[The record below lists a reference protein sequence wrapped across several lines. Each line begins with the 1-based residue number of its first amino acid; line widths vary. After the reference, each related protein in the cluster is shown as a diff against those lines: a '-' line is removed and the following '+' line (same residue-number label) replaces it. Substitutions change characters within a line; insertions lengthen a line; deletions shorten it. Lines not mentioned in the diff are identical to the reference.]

1 MISITEL
8 SEKTGVNS
16 VTLRAW
22 ERRYG
27 LLKPQ
32 RTPKGHRFYT
42 QADVDKVIK
51 ILNLIEQGVSVS
63 KVKPLLDSGVETA
76 ELSENWQQ
84 HIDRVFL
91 ASESFNKNRIEKIY
105 REISKEYPFS
115 VSAFQFFKV
124 ILDEL
129 ITRKDTGF
137 RSDFMQNIILDNL
150 KRSNYSYQQS
160 HSSEFKT
167 VIFLNSMQLD
177 GNALLLSLL
186 LKEINHEVEIFKNC
200 TFNQIFEY
208 MRYNPIDHFVY
219 IDNKMLDSNQLKKE
233 LKDNDLAQ
241 IFLVGAQLKLNQEMF
256 DFSNLLTVVADPLE
270 VFSIIKGD

>member
-1 MISITEL
+1 
-8 SEKTGVNS
+8 
-16 VTLRAW
+16 
-22 ERRYG
+22 
-27 LLKPQ
+27 
-32 RTPKGHRFYT
+32 
-42 QADVDKVIK
+42 
-51 ILNLIEQGVSVS
+51 
-63 KVKPLLDSGVETA
+63 
-76 ELSENWQQ
+76 
-84 HIDRVFL
+84 
-91 ASESFNKNRIEKIY
+91 
-105 REISKEYPFS
+105 
-115 VSAFQFFKV
+115 
-124 ILDEL
+124 
-129 ITRKDTGF
+129 
-137 RSDFMQNIILDNL
+137 MQNIILDNL

-219 IDNKMLDSNQLKKE
+219 IDNKVLDSNQLKKE

>member
-63 KVKPLLDSGVETA
+63 KVKPLLDSGVETS

-84 HIDRVFL
+84 QIDRVFL

>member
-42 QADVDKVIK
+42 HADVDKVIK

-63 KVKPLLDSGVETA
+63 KVKPLLDSGVETS

-84 HIDRVFL
+84 QIDRVFL

-167 VIFLNSMQLD
+167 VIFLNSMQLE
-177 GNALLLSLL
+177 GNALLLSLI

>member
-63 KVKPLLDSGVETA
+63 KVKPLLDSGVETS

-84 HIDRVFL
+84 QIDRVFL

-219 IDNKMLDSNQLKKE
+219 IDNKVLDSNQLKKE